1 MDENEEFEFRHRAEQ
16 EAKAAPVA
24 PPVAAPVAAPA
35 ADPSLAMAPIG
46 GLENLAT
53 LATGIPASIAG
64 GVAYGGAAIGKAF
77 GADVDPAT
85 VQRNTTKALTY
96 APISDSG
103 KAGEAK
109 VGEILSPIVAP
120 VASALDE
127 GATAIGKVSP
137 TAETFVREA
146 GPAAQAA
153 LSVVPGVG
161 MAKGLLAKGAS
172 AAEAATV
179 EGAGGLG
186 GSNVENL
193 RAAGYKVRPTD
204 VKATD
209 PGAKVPGVIREGMQ
223 GSGELKKDFGL
234 HNQTVTT
241 KLAAEDLG
249 LKNTN
254 KITPEDFETV
264 RKPAIATYEEAGKT
278 AGKFAPSEKYH
289 AALDNIASDKAMGPK
304 VRAEIAE
311 HAAQFKYAEMN
322 GPDTIKEISALRRK
336 STGQI
341 RSKDVNTQELG
352 YANRRIAGAMEDEI
366 AQRLEGS
373 GSGDLVTKFR
383 DARTTLAKSH
393 DIQSATKAGQ
403 VDAAVIGKLSKRD
416 PGKMTGP
423 LKIIADAH
431 DTAPQVMQ
439 HSTKLTG
446 VGSSIKSDSLF
457 GAAKSI
463 AGKAV
468 SKLPGM
474 DIGRAGFQNKF
485 GRTATE
491 GERSYF
497 DSAGK
502 TERFAP
508 AREAPPQF
516 DQVDFQP
523 SPGVMPSGALGNSRL
538 NARESGALPGEQM
551 DALQWKVGGNTL
563 ASDLELAPDY
573 VPNAQAFPDA
583 PDMMTADTPAPVRFP
598 DAVDFTPQLSPKVQQ
613 LAAELGLIEDMAPD
627 GLPYKPPTMAGSM
640 AGDLSLDVPQLA
652 DQLGLQVDTP
662 QPSLM
667 TPVKEPV
674 PFGPRVQLEAPPGK
688 VGHAKKGKPRRG

>member
-35 ADPSLAMAPIG
+35 ASPADPSLAMAPIG

-64 GVAYGGAAIGKAF
+64 GVAYGGAAIGKAL
-77 GADVDPAT
+77 GADVDPAA

-120 VASALDE
+120 VANALDE
-127 GATAIGKVSP
+127 GATALGKVSP
-137 TAETFVREA
+137 TAETFAREA

-446 VGSSIKSDSLF
+446 VGSSIKADSLF
-457 GAAKSI
+457 GAVKSV
-463 AGKAV
+463 AGKAA

-516 DQVDFQP
+516 DQVDFQA
-523 SPGVMPSGALGNSRL
+523 SPQVQPGAAG
-538 NARESGALPGEQM
+538 
-551 DALQWKVGGNTL
+551 TL
-563 ASDLELAPDY
+563 AGDLELAPDY

-688 VGHAKKGKPRRG
+688 VGHAKKRKPRRG